1 GRPRRRA
8 IAGAGRRRA
17 APVMAP
23 ELAIAF
29 DVPSLDEALALDAR
43 LGEGPEYAKVGLQL
57 FAVAGP
63 EAVRALAR
71 RGRRV
76 FLDLKLHDIPNT
88 AADASAEAA
97 KLGAELLT
105 AHAAGGEA
113 MLRAAVESIARAGAR
128 TRAVAVT
135 LPTR

>member
-1 GRPRRRA
+1 REARA
-8 IAGAGRRRA
+8 MNGGQTTPPEIA
-17 APVMAP
+17 V
-23 ELAIAF
+23 AF
-29 DVPSLDEALALDAR
+29 DVGTLDQAVALDER
-43 LGEGPEYAKVGLQL
+43 LGEGPELAKIGLRL
-57 FAVAGP
+57 FTAAGP

-128 TRAVAVT
+128 TRVVAVT
-135 LPTR
+135 LLTSLDPANLPP